1 MANVNAPNGFR
12 PLRHLKGGTIRAN
25 EYPLLSG
32 TASNIFAGDAV
43 KLLNTGVIDVAA
55 ATDTNLIGVVQG
67 FQWTDTDGTPR
78 FEKRFPT
85 GQATLGAADVKALVF
100 DDPDI
105 VFEAQASTYSQT
117 HNGNNAD
124 ITATAGSS
132 VTGISKHSID
142 MGSPGAGTAQIR
154 ILGLA
159 EGSEAGAY
167 ARVECLIWEHLL
179 RGNVA
184 GI

>member
-1 MANVNAPNGFR
+1 MANINAPNGFR

-25 EYPLLSG
+25 EYALASA
-32 TASNIFAGDAV
+32 TASSIFAGDVV
-43 KLLNTGVIDVAA
+43 KLLNTGLLDVAA

-67 FQWTDTDGTPR
+67 FSWTDTDGTPR
-78 FEKRFPT
+78 FEKKFPT
-85 GQATLGAADVKALVF
+85 GQVTLGSADVKAFVY

-124 ITATAGSS
+124 ITATAGNSA
-132 VTGISKHSID
+132 TGISKHSID
-142 MGSPGAGTAQIR
+142 MGSPGASTAQIR

-159 EGSEAGAY
+159 DGSEAGAY